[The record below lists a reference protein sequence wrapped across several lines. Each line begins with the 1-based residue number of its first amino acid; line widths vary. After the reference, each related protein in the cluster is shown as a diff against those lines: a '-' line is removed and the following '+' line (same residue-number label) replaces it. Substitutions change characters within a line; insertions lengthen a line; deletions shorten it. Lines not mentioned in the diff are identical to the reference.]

1 MPTAA
6 RYSITIDGYEIASFS
21 ELQGITTEIKTVD
34 YVEGRDDP
42 VRFLNQFAGSPPATN
57 LPTTYRLRLVRRS
70 GSGGSLSSWQTPLG
84 STNSLAGRKKCV
96 LAVNDSQSKP
106 VARYYLENAWPQKIQ
121 YMPGFAAQGG
131 NTVAMETVTIACESI
146 SLVR

>member
-6 RYSITIDGYEIASFS
+6 RFSISIDGYEVASFS

-42 VRFLNQFAGSPPATN
+42 VRFLNQFAAMPAAPN

-70 GSGGSLSSWQTPLG
+70 GSGPSLSSWQSQG
-84 STNSLAGRKKCV
+84 ATNLVTGRKKCV
-96 LAVNDSQSKP
+96 LTVNDPQSKP
-106 VARYYLENAWPQKIQ
+106 VARYHLENALPQKIQ
-121 YMPGFAAQGG
+121 PGFTTLGG
-131 NTVAMETVTIACESI
+131 NAVAMETVTIACERI